1 MAKRRACVVAG
12 STTDFSQI
20 GQGLALLRTAEARGL
35 IEIVD
40 IEHGVE
46 ACSAHRNPVELRA
59 LLRKIHEEN
68 IDVVVMCAG
77 KLAALFGECDAVS
90 RNELQNCR
98 TCFVAVPLKG
108 SSEQA
113 GMAAYLAA
121 VQVPNSQFVFKESF
135 FRDPESAFKYA
146 IDGDLPKIKL
156 ATQIPPEHFSLAAAY
171 HYGRQHRKGLF
182 PERALY
188 DDVIFAM
195 ERGGLIHYATGKTR
209 ETFLNPE
216 HPELLYILATDRISI
231 FDIVLNELIPDKGAV
246 LTAMTIEWLS
256 KVFCDVPNHL
266 VAYGRGITKYLPSV
280 MRELKN
286 GFMNPTYLM
295 KNMIVVKLVAGF
307 PVEAIVR
314 GNLTGSGLKDYKETG
329 RVCGIE
335 LPTGLIDGSELPTAI
350 FTPSTKAPYGL
361 HDENIPFEEA
371 VRLVGLEAAEFI
383 RDTSLLLFQR
393 ARNLLLPKGI
403 VVADTKFEFG
413 VDSSGQ
419 MILIDEALT
428 PDSSRFWPSEGL
440 AAAMAEG
447 KTPPSL
453 DKQPV
458 RNAGASANVKSNP
471 DWIPS
476 DVLVAET
483 TANYRKMF
491 GVATGYTLEEFW
503 HHRMEI
509 PEQS

>member
-1 MAKRRACVVAG
+1 MAKRRVAVVCG
-12 STTDFSQI
+12 SKSDFFAISQGI
-20 GQGLALLRTAEARGL
+20 AWLRMAEARGL
-35 IEIVD
+35 IEVIHID
-40 IEHGVE
+40 HGVE
-46 ACSAHRNPVELRA
+46 ACSAHRNPAQLRF
-59 LLRKIHEEN
+59 LLLQFQDKKV
-68 IDVVVMCAG
+68 DVVIMCAG
-77 KLAALFGECDAVS
+77 KLAALFGDCDAIS
-90 RNELQNCR
+90 RNNFQNDH
-98 TCFVAVPLKG
+98 TCFIAVPLKG
-108 SSEQA
+108 DTEEASQ
-113 GMAAYLAA
+113 AAYLSAI
-121 VQVPNSQFVFKESF
+121 QVPNSQFVFKESF

-216 HPELLYILATDRISI
+216 HPNLLYILATDRISI
-231 FDIVLNELIPDKGAV
+231 FDKVLNELIPDKGAV
-246 LTAMTIEWLS
+246 LTAMTIDWLTNR
-256 KVFCDVPNHL
+256 FYDVPNHL
-266 VAYGRGITKYLPSV
+266 VAYGSGVMKYLSSA

-286 GFMNPTYLM
+286 EFMNPTYLM
-295 KNMIVVKLVAGF
+295 KNMIVVKLATGF

-314 GNLTGSGLKDYKETG
+314 GNLTGSGLKDYKASG
-329 RVCGIE
+329 KVCGIE
-335 LPTGLIDGSELPTAI
+335 LPPGLIDGSELPTAI

-361 HDENIPFEEA
+361 HDENIPFDEA

-458 RNAGASANVKSNP
+458 RNAGEAANVKSNP
-471 DWIPS
+471 AWIPP
-476 DVLVAET
+476 DDLIDQT
-483 TANYRKMF
+483 TGNYRHMLSL
-491 GVATGYTLEEFW
+491 ATGMSLEAFW
-503 HHRMEI
+503 AGPMGIAE
-509 PEQS
+509 

>member
-1 MAKRRACVVAG
+1 MVKRRVGVVTG
-12 STTDFSQI
+12 SKTDFSLI
-20 GQGLALLRTAEARGL
+20 GQGLALLRMAEARGL

-46 ACSAHRNPVELRA
+46 ACSAHRNSVELRA
-59 LLRKIHEEN
+59 LLRKIHEEK

-77 KLAALFGECDAVS
+77 KLAALFGECDAIS
-90 RNELQNCR
+90 RNELQNCH

-113 GMAAYLAA
+113 SMAAYLAA
-121 VQVPNSQFVFKESF
+121 VQVPNSQFVFREEF

-146 IDGDLPKIKL
+146 IDGDLPRIVL
-156 ATQIPPEHFSLAAAY
+156 VPQIQPEHFSLAAAY

-231 FDIVLNELIPDKGAV
+231 FDKVLNELIPDKGAV
-246 LTAMTIEWLS
+246 LTAMTIDWLTNR
-256 KVFCDVPNHL
+256 FYDVPNHL
-266 VAYGRGITKYLPSV
+266 VAYGSGVMKYLSSA

-286 GFMNPTYLM
+286 EFMNPTYLM
-295 KNMIVVKLVAGF
+295 KNMIVVKLATGF

-314 GNLTGSGLKDYKETG
+314 GNLTGSGLKDYKATG

-335 LPTGLIDGSELPTAI
+335 LSPGLIDGSELPTAI

-371 VRLVGLEAAEFI
+371 VRLVGLEVAEFI

-393 ARNLLLPKGI
+393 ARDSLLPKGI

-428 PDSSRFWPSEGL
+428 PDSSRFWPSGGL
-440 AAAMAEG
+440 KAAMAEG

-458 RNAGASANVKSNP
+458 RNAGEAANVKSNP
-471 DWIPS
+471 DWIPP
-476 DVLVAET
+476 DALIAET
-483 TANYRKMF
+483 TANYRQMIK
-491 GVATGYTLEEFW
+491 VATGYTLEEFW
-503 HHRMEI
+503 RHRMGI
-509 PEQS
+509 DEQV